1 MVNIDKNACC
11 SQYPLHGTECCYNA
25 LRLAHA
31 LLKNEP
37 KVEVAVSLMADAAVA
52 VRKGQKTPEAYCN
65 MERVLK
71 RVTAR
76 APLQLRRR
84 DSSRR
89 IRRGPDLR

>member
-1 MVNIDKNACC
+1 MVNIDEGACC
-11 SQYPLHGTECCYNA
+11 TQRSLYGTERCYNA